1 MHPFRWYLA
10 TEDAV
15 SSPAQ
20 RCRWQN
26 RDEIVQSRDAMA
38 GRAAIPGGR
47 SLADADAAQRMLLT
61 RSSRSVSADPRES
74 NNEPAGRLGREA
86 ERAIR
91 RADSATGKRS
101 TFREKERERERER
114 GREKESDSTRSDKPA
129 AQRDYT

>member
-1 MHPFRWYLA
+1 VTRSH
-10 TEDAV
+10 
-15 SSPAQ
+15 
-20 RCRWQN
+20 
-26 RDEIVQSRDAMA
+26 DAMA

-101 TFREKERERERER
+101 TFREKERERERKRER
-114 GREKESDSTRSDKPA
+114 GREGERKKATRRALISQPRSEITRSRLAPPGD
-129 AQRDYT
+129 DYADNDVDDL